1 MTTIQNSFIA
11 EKTIP
16 CPACGYPVMAVM
28 RTCPNCDEEIK
39 EAAEERYCPHCQS
52 AVQPDAQFCPY
63 CGEELDGEPPLS
75 PEEEEE
81 TFAGEEGIPECLLCP
96 LPRKGEREK
105 ASLAYTG
112 PEVKLARDNT
122 DPANASIESEAQAAL
137 FYDHGEWFIEERS
150 PVRSTYVHAGMG
162 IKLHDGDI
170 IRLGN
175 REFEF
180 KTKK

>member
-1 MTTIQNSFIA
+1 M
-11 EKTIP
+11 KTENIP
-16 CPACGYPVMAVM
+16 IILCPACGYPAMAVM
-28 RTCPNCDEEIK
+28 RTCPNCEQEIK

-63 CGEELDGEPPLS
+63 CGGELDGELLLP
-75 PEEEEE
+75 PEEEPEATEE
-81 TFAGEEGIPECLLCP
+81 SCPECILLP
-96 LPRKGEREK
+96 IPRKGEREK
-105 ASLAYTG
+105 AGLSYTG
-112 PEVKLARDNT
+112 PEVQLARENT
-122 DPANASIESEAQAAL
+122 DPGNASIESEAQAAL

-150 PVRSTYVHAGMG
+150 SVRSTYVHAGMG